1 MSLVLV
7 PQPLLLRLLGTA
19 YFAAPNVFTT
29 TNQWFLSTSN
39 SLSATPTGGTISI
52 YQDLR
57 VVDANNYYRVEV
69 IYTTSNT
76 VQVSLIRVVGGT
88 PTTMAGPTTVA
99 GLTSA
104 TAANIRAELTRGQGG
119 QTFSTFRAKLWQ
131 FGTAEPAAWDA
142 EVVTDHVTGNG
153 GMRVGAVRNSGN
165 TNSNPVASRGSI
177 RWMQGISFS
186 LDFGGGAVPTGGTV
200 TNNGN
205 RPTPAIMTIAGPI
218 DNPIIVNDTV
228 GAALNFLISIGAGET
243 LVIDLANKTVLLNG
257 VTNRRSALIAPNWFY
272 LEPGGNFI
280 RFGGTTGGAPTL
292 TIQFR
297 SAWR

>member
-1 MSLVLV
+1 
-7 PQPLLLRLLGTA
+7 
-19 YFAAPNVFTT
+19 
-29 TNQWFLSTSN
+29 
-39 SLSATPTGGTISI
+39 
-52 YQDLR
+52 
-57 VVDANNYYRVEV
+57 
-69 IYTTSNT
+69 
-76 VQVSLIRVVGGT
+76 
-88 PTTMAGPTTVA
+88 
-99 GLTSA
+99 
-104 TAANIRAELTRGQGG
+104 
-119 QTFSTFRAKLWQ
+119 
-131 FGTAEPAAWDA
+131 
-142 EVVTDHVTGNG
+142 
-153 GMRVGAVRNSGN
+153 
-165 TNSNPVASRGSI
+165 
-177 RWMQGISFS
+177 MQGISFS